1 MAIIYTDGGSRGNP
15 GPAAAGYWITEYG
28 KILHWKG
35 VFLGIKTC
43 NEAEYD
49 AVEFAL
55 NGAINLGLEYIDLR
69 SDSKLVVEQL
79 NGNWKIS
86 NPVRVGFIKDLLHC
100 FKKITFTHIPRE
112 QNQVADFICNI
123 TLNEQEGK

>member
-28 KILHWKG
+28 KILFWE
-35 VFLGIKTC
+35 GIPLENKTC
-43 NEAEYD
+43 NEAEF
-49 AVEFAL
+49 E
-55 NGAINLGLEYIDLR
+55 AIRRGLERAAALGLEYVEVR
-69 SDSKLVVEQL
+69 SDSKLAVEQL
-79 NGNWKIS
+79 NGNWKS
-86 NPVRVGFIKDLLHC
+86 KDPERILTLNALGTA
-100 FKKITFTHIPRE
+100 FKELTFTHIPRE